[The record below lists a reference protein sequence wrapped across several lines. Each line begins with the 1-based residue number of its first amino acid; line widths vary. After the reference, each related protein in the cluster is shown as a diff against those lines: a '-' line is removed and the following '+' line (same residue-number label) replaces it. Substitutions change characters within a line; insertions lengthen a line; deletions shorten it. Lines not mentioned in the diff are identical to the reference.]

1 MAAHAGA
8 CSRVIALLIFLT
20 HTVAALGTSVPPPP
34 NQPQQACVRLKITT
48 TTAKWSLEQAWR
60 IDDGSQGKNWTG
72 SSTGSD
78 DFACIG
84 SIGAQLCAQPP
95 LTKEI
100 CLGIG
105 NHSITLTDSWGDG
118 WTNGSHVK
126 IERVDTVG
134 PDPLPMVTLP
144 PPDGTRPGDVR
155 TETFYVSLPPPSPP
169 PSPPSPPPSPPLPPD
184 LPGARTFFGLQL
196 QLTVRI
202 PPSYP

>member
-1 MAAHAGA
+1 MFNAIDLDYFAQFA
-8 CSRVIALLIFLT
+8 CTI
-20 HTVAALGTSVPPPP
+20 
-34 NQPQQACVRLKITT
+34 QPANATCVGLKITT
-48 TTAKWSLEQAWR
+48 TTAKWSEEQAWR

-95 LTKEI
+95 HTKEI

-105 NHSITLTDSWGDG
+105 NHSITLTDSWRDG
-118 WTNGSHVK
+118 WPNGSHVK

-144 PPDGTRPGDVR
+144 EPDGTPDSGEVR
-155 TETFYVSLPPPSPP
+155 TETFYVSLSSPPSPP

-184 LPGARTFFGLQL
+184 LPGARTFFGLRL
-196 QLTVRI
+196 ELTVRI